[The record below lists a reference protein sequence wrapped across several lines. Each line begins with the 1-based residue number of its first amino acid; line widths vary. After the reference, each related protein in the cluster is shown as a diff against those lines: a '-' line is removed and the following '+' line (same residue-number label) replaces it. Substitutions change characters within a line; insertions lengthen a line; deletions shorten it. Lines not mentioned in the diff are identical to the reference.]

1 MGKRLLFVAA
11 LALVVLVAGSAQSQT
26 ILWDDAFNSYTGELV
41 LPEFSGAPKVLKAT
55 TQDVPWNGNGS
66 VTVPFTSNQ
75 RGQAYLIVYRKG
87 SNAVGP
93 TGPNGAWIR
102 LVPQDLY
109 VGHVGPQDI
118 ESGNNS
124 ITWDGQDFEGNAAGS
139 GNYEF
144 DLVVWNGKDKFT
156 LAGPGMLPGQ
166 TWNETH
172 IDTKTNPP
180 EIWSPEGAGAPT
192 DVITGAIGTDY
203 LANPNAWE
211 TFSYA
216 SVMPCQEGGC
226 NHCGVVPDDITPGVY
241 WTCDFSGEFGG
252 TYKMNI
258 NRAAQSFEPEAS
270 FGQNGWFPLTEDRNP
285 NIHPWEDMVISAHW
299 STADN
304 PLTGIEFHDKTSG
317 EIVRFVDTNDFYTR
331 INVDDEGNESVSNF
345 GPGKIDVND
354 NGIWISS
361 WNHTSPMTFMT
372 HDGEIQWANE
382 VGDGIGQIVTVEQ
395 AAEMGIEP
403 RLSFMI
409 NIRAD
414 WTGNVAFVSETTTSE
429 GSVASMLGRD
439 GTGIAHLIP
448 SGVPGPFYQY
458 YENNTTVVRG
468 MDMVSENGPYDGI
481 YYDANMSMLTREYPD
496 PEAEELVTGPGMYM
510 HVPVD
515 VASGRMGAGVTAVE
529 SVDAAGIPDSYSLS
543 NAYPNPFNPETTIEF
558 AIPTDGHV
566 KLEVFNTAGQLVNTL
581 VDQDISA
588 GVFRNTWEAH
598 SQDGQPVSSGV
609 YFYRME
615 AGDFVETRSMTLLK

>member
-1 MGKRLLFVAA
+1 MGKRFLCFTV

-26 ILWDDAFNSYTGELV
+26 ILWDDGYNGYTGELV
-41 LPEFSGAPKVLKAT
+41 VPEYSGVPRVLQLT
-55 TQDVPWNGNGS
+55 TKDVPWNGSGS

-75 RGQAYLIVYRKG
+75 RGQAYLVIYRKG
-87 SNAVGP
+87 SSETGP

-109 VGHVGPQDI
+109 VNHVGPLDI

-124 ITWDGQDFEGNAAGS
+124 FTWNGRDYEGNAAGPGS
-139 GNYEF
+139 YEF
-144 DLVVWNGKDKFT
+144 DIVAFNGKDKYT
-156 LAGPGMLPGQ
+156 LVGPGMMPGQ

-172 IDTKTNPP
+172 IDTKRDPA
-180 EIWSPEGAGAPT
+180 EIWSPEGAGTPS
-192 DVITGAIGTDY
+192 DVIRGEVGTDY

-211 TFSYA
+211 KYSYA
-216 SVMPCQEGGC
+216 GAYNCAEGGC
-226 NHCGVVPDDITPGVY
+226 NHCGVVPDDIDSETY
-241 WTCDFSGEFGG
+241 WACDFSGEFGG
-252 TYKMNI
+252 TYKMKI
-258 NRAAQSFEPEAS
+258 NRAAQSFELDTS
-270 FGQNGWFPLTEDRNP
+270 FGQEGWFPLTEDRNP
-285 NIHPWEDMVISAHW
+285 NIHPWRELVIASHW

-361 WNHTSPMTFMT
+361 WNHTSPMTHMNL
-372 HDGEIQWANE
+372 DGEIQWANE

-395 AAEMGIEP
+395 GAEMGIEP

-414 WTGNVAFVSETTTSE
+414 ISGNAAFVSETLTSE
-429 GSVASMLGRD
+429 GSIVSMLGRD
-439 GTGIAHLIP
+439 GTGIAHLVP
-448 SGVPGPFYQY
+448 SGVPGPTYDY
-458 YENNTTVVRG
+458 YENNYTVIRG
-468 MDMVSENGPYDGI
+468 MEMVSENGPYDGI
-481 YYDANMSMLTREYPD
+481 YYDAHMSLLTREYPD

-510 HVPVD
+510 HVPID
-515 VASGRMGAGVTAVE
+515 VTSGRMGAGVTAVE
-529 SVDAAGIPDSYSLS
+529 SVDAAGVPDSYSLS
-543 NAYPNPFNPETTIEF
+543 EAYPNPFNPETTIEF
-558 AIPTDGHV
+558 AIPTDSRV
-566 KLEVFNTAGQLVNTL
+566 KLEVFNTAGQRVSTV
-581 VDQDISA
+581 VDDVLSA
-588 GVFRNTWEAH
+588 GVYRNTWEARN
-598 SQDGQPVSSGV
+598 GAGEPVSSGV